1 MIQYRNQLETMGRF
15 QSIQKQLQRVPW
27 MIRHVF
33 TLVITEKVFEAKLL
47 AVSQS
52 FLLYVCTK
60 LGKNHWE
67 ILLEITERITEHIQ
81 ASHTQGAVTECLD
94 LLQSLWE
101 WCIRTATKEKKPLVM
116 TILNHFFQKL
126 LYHPLSEVRHC
137 IALLLFSENGAC
149 MHVTE
154 LGNKMIPADP
164 SHVEAALQDYLKLT
178 FPDLALKGQLKAND
192 NSMIV
197 QGVIPAG
204 NVKICIAKQQTLNDI
219 LQTNTT
225 NSDCERFQEVIRIVV
240 LCADRESIAKLQMS
254 SAYGVP
260 PLYMLE
266 DGNPLLAFLQEKRN
280 KLTLS
285 NMLGIL
291 KDIARAV
298 WSCHQ
303 KRVLL
308 CDVTPASFIV
318 FTGGGQ
324 GTRALQ
330 IRAKLS
336 NFLQARLAPS
346 EDEKDYSASDFP
358 YENIKYSQVTGDS
371 KEPLSIYFSAPESL
385 KYHIFSAFSDAWAI
399 AATFYSILLY
409 GGQTYFEL
417 RHLPVS
423 RFIEEMCSGHR
434 AQRPDSIPLKLW
446 DMIAPNLEH
455 NETER
460 TSMEALVE
468 HLKNYRSTLGSGLD
482 KRHEITSQFS
492 PICEEDII
500 RGYVDSKGNFKESD
514 PPNVFPGTCEDSV
527 EWKISQP
534 LGGHRTSLMQ
544 VAASPSMDDGK
555 LLACLEQV
563 ASAMAYLHSRRI
575 IHCDLQ
581 CNYIYIDSGY
591 DCPEVMAKV
600 GRWGRA
606 VCLPHPGTDDNLF
619 EPCVRKVMPADAAKW
634 AAPEVRNDGLYS
646 RASDVFSFGIV
657 IWEALTA
664 QLTNLHVFQPLK
676 PFHSL
681 NSREV
686 LKFTELGNIPGD
698 FGFPKLAGLI
708 GCMKACWNHN
718 PTKRPG
724 CILGHI
730 RGDQSRKTSSQGL
743 QGCQAR
749 TNASYC

>member
-1 MIQYRNQLETMGRF
+1 MGR
-15 QSIQKQLQRVPW
+15 L
-27 MIRHVF
+27 
-33 TLVITEKVFEAKLL
+33 T
-47 AVSQS
+47 
-52 FLLYVCTK
+52 
-60 LGKNHWE
+60 
-67 ILLEITERITEHIQ
+67 
-81 ASHTQGAVTECLD
+81 AVTCNSS
-94 LLQSLWE
+94 SLY
-101 WCIRTATKEKKPLVM
+101 CFASPPAAASGSISRD
-116 TILNHFFQKL
+116 
-126 LYHPLSEVRHC
+126 
-137 IALLLFSENGAC
+137 
-149 MHVTE
+149 
-154 LGNKMIPADP
+154 IP
-164 SHVEAALQDYLKLT
+164 V
-178 FPDLALKGQLKAND
+178 
-192 NSMIV
+192 
-197 QGVIPAG
+197 
-204 NVKICIAKQQTLNDI
+204 
-219 LQTNTT
+219 
-225 NSDCERFQEVIRIVV
+225 
-240 LCADRESIAKLQMS
+240 
-254 SAYGVP
+254 
-260 PLYMLE
+260 
-266 DGNPLLAFLQEKRN
+266 
-280 KLTLS
+280 
-285 NMLGIL
+285 
-291 KDIARAV
+291 
-298 WSCHQ
+298 
-303 KRVLL
+303 
-308 CDVTPASFIV
+308 
-318 FTGGGQ
+318 
-324 GTRALQ
+324 
-330 IRAKLS
+330 
-336 NFLQARLAPS
+336 
-346 EDEKDYSASDFP
+346 
-358 YENIKYSQVTGDS
+358 
-371 KEPLSIYFSAPESL
+371 
-385 KYHIFSAFSDAWAI
+385 
-399 AATFYSILLY
+399 
-409 GGQTYFEL
+409 
-417 RHLPVS
+417 
-423 RFIEEMCSGHR
+423 
-434 AQRPDSIPLKLW
+434 
-446 DMIAPNLEH
+446 
-455 NETER
+455 
-460 TSMEALVE
+460 
-468 HLKNYRSTLGSGLD
+468 GSGLD

-527 EWKISQP
+527 EWKDGCLCELMSFRMNRMTKTALHVLDHEYILPVKEITNYFPMTTTLISQP